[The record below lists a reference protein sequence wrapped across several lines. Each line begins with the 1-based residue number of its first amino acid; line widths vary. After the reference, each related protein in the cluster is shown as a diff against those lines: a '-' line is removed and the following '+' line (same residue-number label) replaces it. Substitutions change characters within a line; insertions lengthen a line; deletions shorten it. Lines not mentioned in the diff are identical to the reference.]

1 MEHLSRCSSSK
12 LKFQCIYISMLL
24 FEPVLFTF
32 SSSFNQTLLLGVY
45 IRWLETLFPLYII
58 EITGHCA
65 KSRTFSVA
73 DILKPLVLRFLGHW
87 NLEDI
92 SLHFYLSGKTVI
104 FMSINL
110 TIMCLINSNVNLGVS
125 LCGLNKYCDFGW
137 WKCIQDDIVFEL
149 LAICIQTVV
158 FTSCIKNVHVC
169 VPI

>member
-1 MEHLSRCSSSK
+1 MTGD
-12 LKFQCIYISMLL
+12 II
-24 FEPVLFTF
+24 
-32 SSSFNQTLLLGVY
+32 
-45 IRWLETLFPLYII
+45 II

-104 FMSINL
+104 FMSICL
-110 TIMCLINSNVNLGVS
+110 TIVCLINSNVNLGVS
-125 LCGLNKYCDFGW
+125 LCDLNKYCDFGW

-158 FTSCIKNVHVC
+158 FMH
-169 VPI
+169 